1 MNQFREL
8 SAFVAVAEEEA
19 FNAAARRLKVS
30 PSGVT
35 RLINAMEERI
45 GARLFTRTTRQVSL
59 TDAGRRLYGE
69 AGRILEEV
77 EQAEALAAGAHQ
89 MPSGTLRLTAP
100 VLFGQRYLMPIVRDF
115 LDTYPTVSVSAG
127 FLDRVVHILD
137 EGFDVALRIGHLED
151 TSLYAVRVGTARRIV
166 VASPGYLKSH
176 GTPAKPSE
184 LADHQ
189 VVLPGGL
196 FGQETWT
203 FRAGGKPVVAKLKPR
218 LSSTSITAGID
229 SAIAGWGITRV
240 LSYQV
245 ADALAD
251 GRLVEIL
258 GEWDT
263 EEMPIS
269 LLYPE
274 GRQAAAKIRVFV
286 DFAAERL
293 RAGQGL

>member
-19 FNAAARRLKVS
+19 FNGAARRLQVA

-35 RLINAMEERI
+35 RLINAMEARI
-45 GARLFTRTTRQVSL
+45 GARLFTRTTRRVSL

-69 AGRILEEV
+69 AGRILDELEE
-77 EQAEALAAGAHQ
+77 AEALAAGAHQ
-89 MPSGTLRLTAP
+89 MPRGTLRLTAP

-115 LDTYPTVSVSAG
+115 LEAYPDVTVSAM

-137 EGFDVALRIGHLED
+137 EGFDVALRIGRLED
-151 TSLYAVRVGTARRIV
+151 TSLYATRVGHARRVV
-166 VASPGYLKSH
+166 VASPGYLAAH
-176 GTPAKPSE
+176 GTPEAPGD
-184 LADHQ
+184 LADHRIIQ
-189 VVLPGGL
+189 PGGL
-196 FGQETWT
+196 FRREEWA
-203 FRAGGKPVVAKLKPR
+203 FKAGGKPVIATLEPR
-218 LSSTSITAGID
+218 LSVNTMTAAID
-229 SAIAGWGITRV
+229 AAIAGWGLTRT

-245 ADALAD
+245 ADAVAD
-251 GRLVEIL
+251 GRLVEVL
-258 GEWDT
+258 AQWEA

-286 DFAAERL
+286 EFAAERL
-293 RAGQGL
+293 RAGL

>member
-45 GARLFTRTTRQVSL
+45 GARLFTRTTRRVSL

-77 EQAEALAAGAHQ
+77 EQAEAMAAGAHQ
-89 MPSGTLRLTAP
+89 MPRGMLRITAP

-115 LDTYPTVSVSAG
+115 LDAYREVSVSAA
-127 FLDRVVHILD
+127 FLDRTVHVLD
-137 EGFDVALRIGHLED
+137 EGFDVALRIGQLED
-151 TSLYAVRVGTARRIV
+151 TSLYATRVGTARRVV
-166 VASPGYLKSH
+166 VAAPAYLAAR
-176 GTPAKPSE
+176 GTPVHPAD
-184 LADHQ
+184 LAAHQ
-189 VVLPGGL
+189 TVNPEGL
-196 FGQETWT
+196 FSREEWV
-203 FRAGGKPVVAKLKPR
+203 FRAGGKPVPAR
-218 LSSTSITAGID
+218 LRPTLSVSTMTAAID
-229 SAIAGWGITRV
+229 AAIAGWGLTRA

-251 GRLVEIL
+251 GRLVEVL
-258 GEWDT
+258 SAWES

-286 DFAAERL
+286 EFAAGRL
-293 RAGQGL
+293 RAEEGL

>member
-35 RLINAMEERI
+35 RLVNAMEERI

-69 AGRILEEV
+69 AGRILEQV

-89 MPSGTLRLTAP
+89 MPSGTLRITAP

-115 LDTYPTVSVSAG
+115 LDAYPNVSVLAG
-127 FLDRVVHILD
+127 FHDRVVHILD
-137 EGFDVALRIGHLED
+137 EGFDVALRIGQLED
-151 TSLYAVRVGTARRIV
+151 TSLYATRVGTARRVV
-166 VASPGYLKSH
+166 VAAPSYLEAH
-176 GTPAKPSE
+176 GIPAKPE
-184 LADHQ
+184 DLAPHQ
-189 VVLPGGL
+189 IIIPGGI
-196 FGQETWT
+196 FNREEWA
-203 FRAGGKPVVAKLKPR
+203 FKARGKPVVARLKPR
-218 LSSTSITAGID
+218 LTLTSLTAGID
-229 SAIAGWGITRV
+229 TAIAGWGITRA

-251 GRLVEIL
+251 GRLVEVL
-258 GEWDT
+258 GAWET
-263 EEMPIS
+263 EEMPVS
-269 LLYPE
+269 LVYPE

-286 DFAAERL
+286 EFAAGRL
-293 RAGQGL
+293 RAGPGL